1 MVPPVPTP
9 ATKISTFPPVCSQ
22 ISGPVVALCAAG
34 FAGFTNWPKITAPG
48 ISFASSSAFAIAP
61 FIPLAPSVKTS
72 SAPYAFKR
80 FLRSTLMVSGSVK
93 IALYPLTAATA
104 ARPIPVLP
112 LVGSIMVAP
121 SFKIPFFSASS
132 IIANAILSF
141 TEPAGL
147 NASSFT
153 KMAASVTPAFAAYL
167 LAFTI
172 GVFPTNSNVLD
183 LISLMFISSL
193 FCEAKCDCSYRSRGF
208 SLLVLRSKNPNS
220 CEERI

>member
-1 MVPPVPTP
+1 
-9 ATKISTFPPVCSQ
+9 
-22 ISGPVVALCAAG
+22 
-34 FAGFTNWPKITAPG
+34 
-48 ISFASSSAFAIAP
+48 
-61 FIPLAPSVKTS
+61 
-72 SAPYAFKR
+72 
-80 FLRSTLMVSGSVK
+80 MVSGSVK

-167 LAFTI
+167 PAFTI

-183 LISLMFISSL
+183 LISLMLI
-193 FCEAKCDCSYRSRGF
+193 
-208 SLLVLRSKNPNS
+208 LLVLRSKMRLFLQ
-220 CEERI
+220 EQRI

>member
-1 MVPPVPTP
+1 
-9 ATKISTFPPVCSQ
+9 
-22 ISGPVVALCAAG
+22 
-34 FAGFTNWPKITAPG
+34 
-48 ISFASSSAFAIAP
+48 
-61 FIPLAPSVKTS
+61 
-72 SAPYAFKR
+72 
-80 FLRSTLMVSGSVK
+80 MVSGSVK

-183 LISLMFISSL
+183 LISLMLI
-193 FCEAKCDCSYRSRGF
+193 
-208 SLLVLRSKNPNS
+208 LLVFAKQNATVSYPPQCDPRRAFFYVMETKFPNYIKTAGIL
-220 CEERI
+220 CMTPALVTNF

>member
-153 KMAASVTPAFAAYL
+153 KMVASVTPAFAAYL
-167 LAFTI
+167 PAFTI

-183 LISLMFISSL
+183 LISLMLI
-193 FCEAKCDCSYRSRGF
+193 
-208 SLLVLRSKNPNS
+208 LLVLRSKMRLFLQ
-220 CEERI
+220 EQRI